1 MKINEI
7 LLEAGLSL
15 GQLKKHGG
23 KYFDKLIDKIKAG
36 ETFEVEP
43 SYAGRFPDGVVIDP
57 KVVDE
62 LLAAFYPD
70 GNKQESE
77 TDDTGSVVVVDPN
90 ILRTPLKVLDT
101 NASVPFGALTK
112 TKEFKGGRGINIGI
126 IAEGI
131 LGAAL
136 TAKFVKKGE
145 NITVDDIGKILSKM
159 KPAAITGP
167 KKTESVQGVYNGKI
181 KQDSGVSDDIKFVLK
196 LSKAN
201 FDGLVS
207 EAGGQLQMDPQVKSV
222 AKSAVMYVNGNQQ
235 NITRSI
241 KLITKK
247 ANKNLIEVT
256 TDGISDN
263 KGTKADLTLRIN
275 NQVIK
280 LISLKAM
287 GSPLFGQVSG
297 SKFENFSKFAN
308 ELFDVDISS
317 YKKKFKDDIDQA
329 NVGHNF
335 KMITEIYNK
344 VLGPAVQKQLK
355 AGPAAEATFI
365 EKMANG
371 IIKHATLDKDVEI
384 VKFDKSV
391 YGGVKVLKFD
401 QAMKDALTKIKFSV
415 ITAPDSARLEIYG
428 KTTDPELAKKLGT
441 KEPLLL
447 VKLRSYYQ
455 PSISYVRNMFEMGPL
470 LEDLTAVEKYVGERP
485 TSKSAVAAAVQKAK
499 DIAVGKIKKK
509 GERDVRAKEVPDV
522 IALGRKKKR

>member
-1 MKINEI
+1 MKINEL

-15 GQLKKHGG
+15 GELRKHGG
-23 KYFDKLIDKIKAG
+23 KYFDKLVDKIKAG

-43 SYAGRFPDGVVIDP
+43 SYARQFPDGVVIDP
-57 KVVDE
+57 KVVDD
-62 LLAAFYPD
+62 LLAAFYPEGD
-70 GNKQESE
+70 KQQAE
-77 TDDTGSVVVVDPN
+77 TDDTGKVVVVDSN
-90 ILRTPLKVLDT
+90 ILRTPLKVIGT
-101 NASVPFGALTK
+101 NKSVPFGALTK

-126 IAEGI
+126 IAEGV

-159 KPAAITGP
+159 KPTTIAGP
-167 KKTESVQGVYNGKI
+167 KKTESVQGVYIGKI
-181 KQDSGVSDDIKFVLK
+181 KQASGVSDDIKFVLK

-207 EAGGQLQMDPQVKSV
+207 EAGGQLQLDPQVKSV
-222 AKSAVMYVNGNQQ
+222 AKSAVMYVNGDQQ
-235 NITRSI
+235 NISNSI
-241 KLITKK
+241 KIITKK

-297 SKFENFSKFAN
+297 SKFENFEKFTN
-308 ELFDVDISS
+308 ELFDVDISK

-329 NVGHNF
+329 NVGNNF
-335 KMITEIYNK
+335 KVITEIYNK
-344 VLGPAVQKQLK
+344 IIGPEIQKQLK
-355 AGPAAEATFI
+355 AGPASEAKFI

-401 QAMKDALTKIKFSV
+401 QAMKDALKKIKFSIV
-415 ITAPDSARLEIYG
+415 TAPDSARLEIYG
-428 KTTDPELAKKLGT
+428 KTDDPELAKKLGT
-441 KEPLLL
+441 KDPLML

-455 PSISYVRNMFEMGPL
+455 PSVSYVRNMFEMGPL
-470 LEDLTAVEKYVGERP
+470 LEDLTTVDKYEGERP
-485 TSKSAVAAAVQKAK
+485 TTRAAVAAAEKKAK
-499 DIAVGKIKKK
+499 DIAVGKITKK
-509 GERDVRAKEVPDV
+509 GERDVRAKNVPDIV
-522 IALGRKKKR
+522 ALGRKKKS